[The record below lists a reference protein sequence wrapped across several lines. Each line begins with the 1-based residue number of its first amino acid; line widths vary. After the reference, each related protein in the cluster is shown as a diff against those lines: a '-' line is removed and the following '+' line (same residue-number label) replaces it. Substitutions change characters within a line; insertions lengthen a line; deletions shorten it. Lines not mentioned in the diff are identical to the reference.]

1 MLERNYQAGLIHRI
15 KKIFPGSIVLKT
27 DPDYIQGFPD
37 LLILC
42 GQRWAALEVKRS
54 ADAHRQPNQEHYI
67 SVMNE
72 MGCAYFI
79 CPENE
84 SEVLDEIQR
93 SFGITGTACFPECE
107 QLPLA

>member
-1 MLERNYQAGLIHRI
+1 MLERNYQAGLIRRL
-15 KKIFPGSIVLKT
+15 KERFEGCMVLKT

-37 LLILC
+37 LLILH
-42 GQRWAALEVKRS
+42 GAKWAALEVKRS
-54 ADAHRQPNQEHYI
+54 AKAARQPNQEFYI
-67 SVMNE
+67 SKLGS

-93 SFGITGTACFPECE
+93 AFGA
-107 QLPLA
+107 